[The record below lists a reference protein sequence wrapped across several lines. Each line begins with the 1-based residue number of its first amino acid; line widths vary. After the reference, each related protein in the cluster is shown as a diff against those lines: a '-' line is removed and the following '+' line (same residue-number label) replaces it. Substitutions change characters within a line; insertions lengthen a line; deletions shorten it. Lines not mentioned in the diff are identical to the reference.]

1 MLNMIPCPVVKIGI
15 LTGKMQYRIL
25 GKTGLHV
32 SVMGLG
38 CGGHS
43 RLGLATGKTETQ
55 AVALVQQALSL
66 GINFLDTAESYGT
79 EGVVGQAIKNTP
91 SESVILSTKLS
102 PHYQDRMTTG
112 AELMERF
119 NGTLSRLQT
128 DHVDILHLHGV
139 TADEYAYCVT
149 ELVPALETLRA
160 EGKVRFIGIT
170 EAFIPDP
177 QHAMTVQ
184 AIKDDCWDVMMVGFN
199 FLNQSARERV
209 FAATQAKNIGVLG
222 MFAVRRAISRPEV
235 LREVL
240 GELASL
246 GLLERDAIDLD
257 TLAPLLPSGTSES
270 DLTDIAYRFCNNEP
284 GMHVVL
290 SGTGNPEHLASN
302 AQSLIAPPLSAS
314 HTKML
319 HQIFR
324 RVDSIS
330 GN

>member
-1 MLNMIPCPVVKIGI
+1 
-15 LTGKMQYRIL
+15 MQRKKL
-25 GKTGLHV
+25 GKTGLDV

-43 RLGLATGKTETQ
+43 RLGLATGKTETE
-55 AVALVQQALSL
+55 AINLVRQALDL
-66 GINFLDTAESYGT
+66 GVNFLDTAESYGT
-79 EGVVGQAIKNTP
+79 EGVVGQAIKDIP
-91 SESVILSTKLS
+91 RESVVISTKLS

-112 AELMERF
+112 AELIERF

-139 TADEYAYCVT
+139 TINEYAYCVN

-160 EGKVRFIGIT
+160 QGKVRFIGVT

-177 QHAMTVQ
+177 QHAMAMQAVQ
-184 AIKDDCWDVMMVGFN
+184 DDYWDVLMIGFN

-209 FAATQAKNIGVLG
+209 FVATQKKNIGVLG

-240 GELASL
+240 E
-246 GLLERDAIDLD
+246 GLVEQGLVEQGLVDTGAIDLK
-257 TLAPLLPSGTSES
+257 TLAPLLPPGMSEA
-270 DLTDIAYRFCNNEP
+270 DLTDIAYRFCNHEP

-290 SGTGNPEHLASN
+290 SGTGNPDHLVAN
-302 AQSLIAPPLSAS
+302 AQSLTAPPLDNA
-314 HTKML
+314 HIATLKHL
-319 HQIFR
+319 FR
-324 RVDSIS
+324 MVDNIS